1 MSSPSQSANLDAELD
16 SARIRFRRALTL
28 LGMTV
33 VIPGSAQLVAG
44 NKRVGRAAM
53 RAWMAALLGFILLAA
68 LYFGWRSMAFHLM
81 TNTTLLGLLR
91 IGLIVAAAV
100 WVGLL
105 LDAWRLGD
113 PLTLRQRQRLTMFS
127 LNSAVCIVASGALLF
142 ASHVVAVQRD
152 FIKFMFGD
160 GQVSDAVDGRYNV
173 LLLGGDSGQ
182 TRVGLRPDSIT
193 LASIDADTGRTVLF
207 GLPRNMEHVPFPD
220 GSVMAR
226 HFPNGFNWDP
236 DYLNAINTWA
246 TDHPGVFPKA
256 VQDPGIEATEEAVE
270 GITGLQVN
278 YYAMVN
284 LYGFR
289 SLVDAVGGIT
299 LKVHERVPIGG
310 IGGDITG
317 WIEPGKQH
325 LDGYHALWYARSR
338 ATSDDYSRMARQ
350 KCVMNAMLHQLS
362 PRTVLLHVEAIAKAG
377 KQLMSTDIPASQLGI
392 FIDLALKARSLPVAT
407 VSFVPPI
414 IKTYDPDYG
423 LIRTKVAKAIA
434 RSEAADSGAATS
446 KHKHQGSSVGSPAG
460 ANVTGNLTHAC

>member
-1 MSSPSQSANLDAELD
+1 V
-16 SARIRFRRALTL
+16 LT
-28 LGMTV
+28 V
-33 VIPGSAQLVAG
+33 
-44 NKRVGRAAM
+44 
-53 RAWMAALLGFILLAA
+53 
-68 LYFGWRSMAFHLM
+68 LYFGWRSMAFRLM

-91 IGLIVAAAV
+91 IGLLVAAAV

-113 PLTLRQRQRLTMFS
+113 PLSLRQRQRLAMFS

-152 FIKFMFGD
+152 FIEFMFGD
-160 GQVSDAVDGRYNV
+160 GQVSSAVDGRYNV
-173 LLLGGDSGQ
+173 LLLGGDSGE

-193 LASIDADTGRTVLF
+193 LASIDAGTGRTVLF

-220 GSVMAR
+220 GTVMGKR
-226 HFPNGFNWDP
+226 FPNGFRWNP

-246 TDHPGVFPKA
+246 NDHPGIFPKDIP
-256 VQDPGIEATEEAVE
+256 DPGIEATKEAVE
-270 GITGLQVN
+270 GITGLTVN

-299 LKVHERVPIGG
+299 LHVNQRVPIGG
-310 IGGDITG
+310 IGGAITG
-317 WIEPGKQH
+317 WIQPGEQH

-338 ATSDDYSRMARQ
+338 ATADDYARMARQ

-362 PRTVLLHVEAIAKAG
+362 PRTVLTHVEAIATAG
-377 KQLMSTDIPASQLGI
+377 KQLLSTDIPASQLGT

-407 VSFVPPI
+407 VSFVPPRI
-414 IKTYDPDYG
+414 QTYDPDYDV
-423 LIRTKVAKAIA
+423 IRSMVANAIA
-434 RSEAADSGAATS
+434 RSEAVDSRDATGP
-446 KHKHQGSSVGSPAG
+446 HKHHSSSLAG
-460 ANVTGNLTHAC
+460 ANVTTNLAHAC

>member
-1 MSSPSQSANLDAELD
+1 MSAPIQTTIRDADQDL
-16 SARIRFRRALTL
+16 ARIRFRRALTL
-28 LGMTV
+28 LGMTLV
-33 VIPGSAQLVAG
+33 MPGSAQLVAG
-44 NKRVGRAAM
+44 NKQVGRAAM
-53 RAWMAALLGFILLAA
+53 RAWMATVAGIIVLTA
-68 LYFGWRSMAFHLM
+68 LYFGWRSMAFRLM

-91 IGLIVAAAV
+91 IGLLVAAAV

-113 PLTLRQRQRLTMFS
+113 PLSLRQRQRLAMFS

-152 FIKFMFGD
+152 FIQFMFGD
-160 GQVSDAVDGRYNV
+160 GQVSSAVDGRYNV
-173 LLLGGDSGQ
+173 LLLGGDSGE

-220 GSVMAR
+220 GTVMAKR
-226 HFPNGFNWDP
+226 FPNGFTWNP
-236 DYLNAINTWA
+236 NYLNAINTWA
-246 TDHPGVFPKA
+246 NDHPHIFAKDVP
-256 VQDPGIEATEEAVE
+256 DPGIEATKEAVE
-270 GITGLQVN
+270 GITGLTVN

-289 SLVDAVGGIT
+289 SLVNAVGGVTIH
-299 LKVHERVPIGG
+299 VNQRVPIGG

-317 WIEPGKQH
+317 WIQPGEQH

-338 ATSDDYSRMARQ
+338 ATADDYARMARQ

-362 PRTVLLHVEAIAKAG
+362 PQTVLTHMEAIAAAG
-377 KQLMSTDIPASQLGI
+377 KQLLSTDIPASQLGT

-407 VSFVPPI
+407 VSFVPPRI
-414 IKTYDPDYG
+414 ETYDPDYD
-423 LIRTKVAKAIA
+423 LIRSMVAKAIA
-434 RSEAADSGAATS
+434 RSEAVDSGGATGQ
-446 KHKHQGSSVGSPAG
+446 HKHQGPSPAG
-460 ANVTGNLTHAC
+460 ANVTTNLAHAC